1 MRSTERKDKMEQPEV
16 VHISESPFSRALFG
30 NVRWAWLWL
39 LTRLAV
45 GYLWIHAGWGKLHNP
60 AWVGANAGTGL
71 NGFIQGALQ
80 KTGGAYPQVQ
90 SWYAWFLSNV
100 VQPNV
105 RIMSYVVSIGEFL
118 VGLALILGIFVGI
131 AAFFGVVM
139 NVNYLL
145 AGSIS
150 MNPLM
155 LLGAILLAL
164 AWRTAGW
171 IGLDRWVLPALG
183 TPWSPGYVFHIRHGS
198 PRKDHEP
205 LSA

>member
-1 MRSTERKDKMEQPEV
+1 MDQTEV
-16 VHISESPFSRALFG
+16 VHISESPISRALFG

-39 LTRLAV
+39 LARLAV
-45 GYLWIHAGWGKLHNP
+45 GYVWIHAGWGKLNNS
-60 AWVGANAGTGL
+60 AWVGSNAGAGL

-80 KTGGAYPQVQ
+80 KTGGAHPQVQ
-90 SWYAWFLSNV
+90 SWYAWFLQNV

-105 RIMSYVVSIGEFL
+105 HIWSYLVSFGEFL
-118 VGLALILGIFVGI
+118 VGVALILGIFVGI
-131 AAFFGVVM
+131 AAFFGMVM

-150 MNPLM
+150 TNPL
-155 LLGAILLAL
+155 LLLAAVLLAL

-171 IGLDRWVLPALG
+171 IGLDRWILPALG
-183 TPWSPGYVFHIRHGS
+183 TPWSPGYVFHIRHGAA
-198 PRKDHEP
+198 RKGHET

>member
-1 MRSTERKDKMEQPEV
+1 MEQPEV

-105 RIMSYVVSIGEFL
+105 RIMSYVVSLGEFL

-155 LLGAILLAL
+155 LLGATTKKPRLAFGVRKL
-164 AWRTAGW
+164 KEMIIENECRVDLSMDT
-171 IGLDRWVLPALG
+171 G
-183 TPWSPGYVFHIRHGS
+183 TYKEGQP
-198 PRKDHEP
+198 
-205 LSA
+205 